1 MPKKNSS
8 LKIVAGFLA
17 AALLL
22 AAVPVQAQQGYYYQP
37 REREHAYFERYY
49 DREPSSAWSALD
61 MVAARPVGIAT
72 TVAGIGLFV
81 GTLPISAAT
90 GTTEDAARRFIEQP
104 GRWTFQ
110 RRLGRPGFDQHYFL
124 P

>member
-1 MPKKNSS
+1 MLKNNATR
-8 LKIVAGFLA
+8 LIAAGFLA

-22 AAVPVQAQQGYYYQP
+22 AIAPVQAQQGYYYQP

-49 DREPSSAWSALD
+49 DREPSSAWMALD
-61 MVAARPVGIAT
+61 MAAARPIGVAT
-72 TVAGIGLFV
+72 TIGGIGLFV
-81 GTLPISAAT
+81 ATLPLSVPS
-90 GTTEDAARRFIEQP
+90 GTTADAAHGFIERP
-104 GRWTFQ
+104 ARWTFQ